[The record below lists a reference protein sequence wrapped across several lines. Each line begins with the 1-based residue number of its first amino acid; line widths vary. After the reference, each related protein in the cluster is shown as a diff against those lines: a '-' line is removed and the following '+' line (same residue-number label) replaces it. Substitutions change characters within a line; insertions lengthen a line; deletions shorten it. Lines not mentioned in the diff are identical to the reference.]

1 MLRRLL
7 GLNVMGSVLALA
19 RKITVVFAELPSI
32 KLRAEEEWVTVV
44 SIGDVQ
50 VTSEKGNLDHDHKA
64 VVV

>member
-1 MLRRLL
+1 
-7 GLNVMGSVLALA
+7 MGSVLALA

-32 KLRAEEEWVTVV
+32 KLRAEEEWATVV

-50 VTSEKGNLDHDHKA
+50 VTSEKGNLGHNHKA

>member
-7 GLNVMGSVLALA
+7 GLNVMGSVLTLA
-19 RKITVVFAELPSI
+19 CRITETFAVPLSI

-44 SIGDVQ
+44 SIGNVR